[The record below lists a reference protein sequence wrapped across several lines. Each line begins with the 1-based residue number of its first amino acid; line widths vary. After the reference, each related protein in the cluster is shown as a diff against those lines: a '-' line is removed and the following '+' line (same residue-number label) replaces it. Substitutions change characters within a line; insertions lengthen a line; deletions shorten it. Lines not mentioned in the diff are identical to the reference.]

1 MKRKVIS
8 LILAAAMLGS
18 ILTGCGGGKDTSSG
32 GGQEQSKEPAEDSAK
47 PEADDSS
54 EAEPAEAASSDTES
68 GEGLSGTLSILS
80 WYDET
85 KAAPVLEAFKAKYPN
100 VTVDFQYSP
109 PVADYVEKLSTLLY
123 SGAGPDIFYMALENR
138 EDLIKGNYV
147 EDLSAEPYMANGIIP
162 DSVKNTYGAD
172 GKAYSLA
179 VDCWVGGIFYNKDIF
194 DQVGITEEP
203 KTWDELLAVC
213 QKLKDAGIQPIMDNC
228 QDAAVNFTAP
238 LYGSEVKAG
247 NANIVQDIYDGKA
260 TFKDTW
266 TTPITMWKEGLI
278 DNGYLTADM
287 VGATSDEIVS
297 AFATGQVAMILC
309 GSWNLNT
316 INTINP
322 NMNYKCMGVP
332 GTKETYYCGAIN
344 VGLCINS
351 ASQNKELAKA
361 FLEFAA
367 SPEGLEAQYKGYGG
381 FTIAD
386 GFTPDFQEE
395 IKEAVAN
402 VKEGKYYIPMADW
415 LSYTE
420 SLRLTYIQSLQD
432 CMVGTITPEEAA
444 ARMDDKLAEVSAE

>member
-1 MKRKVIS
+1 MKRKIVS
-8 LILAAAMLGS
+8 LILTAVMLSS
-18 ILTGCGGGKDTSSG
+18 ILTGCGGKASEGATAESS
-32 GGQEQSKEPAEDSAK
+32 KPAEETAASEENA
-47 PEADDSS
+47 PEAESADDS
-54 EAEPAEAASSDTES
+54 EASEPADD
-68 GEGLSGTLSILS
+68 LSGTLSILS

-147 EDLSAEPYMANGIIP
+147 EDLSNEPYMTDGTIP
-162 DSVKNTYGAD
+162 DSVKTTYGAD

-179 VDCWVGGIFYNKDIF
+179 VDCWVGGIFYNKDMF
-194 DQVGITEEP
+194 EQAGITEEP
-203 KTWDELLAVC
+203 KTWDELLEVC
-213 QKLKDAGIQPIMDNC
+213 QTLKDAGIQPIMDNC

-238 LYGSEVKAG
+238 LYGSEVKAD
-247 NANIVQDIYDGKA
+247 NANIVQDIFEGKA

-266 TTPITMWKEGLI
+266 TTPIAMWKEGLI

-287 VGATSDEIVS
+287 VGATGDEVVT
-297 AFATGQVAMILC
+297 AFATGQVAMILS

-316 INTINP
+316 IDTINP
-322 NMNYKCMGVP
+322 DMNYKCMGVP
-332 GTKETYYCGAIN
+332 GTDETYYCGAIN

-386 GFTPDFQEE
+386 GFTPEFPEE
-395 IKEAVAN
+395 IQEAVAN
-402 VKEGKYYIPMADW
+402 VKAGKYYIPMADW

-444 ARMDDKLAEVSAE
+444 TRLDDKLAEVSAE

>member
-1 MKRKVIS
+1 MKKKVLS
-8 LILAAAMLGS
+8 LVLTAAMLGS
-18 ILTGCGGGKDTSSG
+18 VLAGCGGEQTAGGNAATGDT
-32 GGQEQSKEPAEDSAK
+32 GQEQTEKA
-47 PEADDSS
+47 PEADGATDAADASDAADSS
-54 EAEPAEAASSDTES
+54 QGTE
-68 GEGLSGTLSILS
+68 ELSGTLSILS

-85 KAAPVLEAFKAKYPN
+85 KAAPVIEAFNKKYPN
-100 VTVDFQYSP
+100 VTIDFQYSP

-147 EDLSAEPYMANGIIP
+147 EDLSKEPYMTDGTIP
-162 DSVKNTYGAD
+162 DSVKTTYGAD

-179 VDCWVGGIFYNKDIF
+179 VDCWVGGIFYNKDLF
-194 DQVGITEEP
+194 EQAGITEEP

-238 LYGSEVKAG
+238 LYGSEVKSK
-247 NANIVQDIYDGKA
+247 NPNVVQDIFDGKT

-287 VGATSDEIVS
+287 VGATSDEIVT
-297 AFATGQVAMILC
+297 AFATGQVAMILS

-316 INTINP
+316 IDTINP
-322 NMNYKCMGVP
+322 DLNYKCMGVP
-332 GTKETYYCGAIN
+332 GTSDIYYCGAVN

-361 FLEFAA
+361 FLDFAA

-386 GFTPDFQEE
+386 GYNPEFPEE
-395 IKEAVAN
+395 IAEAVNN

-444 ARMDDKLAEVSAE
+444 SRLDAKLAEVSAE

>member
-1 MKRKVIS
+1 MKKKLVS
-8 LILAAAMLGS
+8 LVLTAAMMGS
-18 ILTGCGGGKDTSSG
+18 VLAGCGGSSSADNTPAAG
-32 GGQEQSKEPAEDSAK
+32 DAGTAQTEPSAAV
-47 PEADDSS
+47 ESADAS
-54 EAEPAEAASSDTES
+54 EAAGANQGTED
-68 GEGLSGTLSILS
+68 LSGTLSILS

-85 KAAPVLEAFKAKYPN
+85 KAAPVI
-100 VTVDFQYSP
+100 S
-109 PVADYVEKLSTLLY
+109 SIHRRLLIMWR
-123 SGAGPDIFYMALENR
+123 SFPHCFIPGAGPDIFYMALENR

-147 EDLSAEPYMANGIIP
+147 EDLSNEPYMTDGTIP
-162 DSVKNTYGAD
+162 DSVKTTYGAD

-179 VDCWVGGIFYNKDIF
+179 VDCWVGGIFYNKDLF
-194 DQVGITEEP
+194 DQAGITEEP
-203 KTWDELLAVC
+203 KTWEELLEVC
-213 QKLKDAGIQPIMDNC
+213 QTLKDAGIQPIMDNC

-238 LYGSEVKAG
+238 LYGSEVKSK
-247 NANIVQDIYDGKA
+247 NPNIVQDIFDGKA

-266 TTPITMWKEGLI
+266 TTPIAMWKEGLI

-287 VGATSDEIVS
+287 VGATSDEIVT
-297 AFATGQVAMILC
+297 AFATGQVAMILS

-316 INTINP
+316 IDTINP
-322 NMNYKCMGVP
+322 DMNYKCMGVP
-332 GTKETYYCGAIN
+332 GTEKTYYCGAVN

-381 FTIAD
+381 FTIAN
-386 GFTPDFQEE
+386 GYSPEFPEE
-395 IKEAVAN
+395 IAEAVTQ
-402 VKEGKYYIPMADW
+402 VKDGKYYIPMADW

-444 ARMDDKLAEVSAE
+444 SKLDAKLAEVSAE

>member
-54 EAEPAEAASSDTES
+54 EAEPAEAASSDTEN
-68 GEGLSGTLSILS
+68 GEELSGTLSILS

-162 DSVKNTYGAD
+162 DSVKTTYGAD

-266 TTPITMWKEGLI
+266 TTPVTMWKEGLI

-297 AFATGQVAMILC
+297 AFATGQVAMILS

-316 INTINP
+316 
-322 NMNYKCMGVP
+322 
-332 GTKETYYCGAIN
+332 
-344 VGLCINS
+344 
-351 ASQNKELAKA
+351 
-361 FLEFAA
+361 
-367 SPEGLEAQYKGYGG
+367 
-381 FTIAD
+381 
-386 GFTPDFQEE
+386 
-395 IKEAVAN
+395 
-402 VKEGKYYIPMADW
+402 
-415 LSYTE
+415 
-420 SLRLTYIQSLQD
+420 
-432 CMVGTITPEEAA
+432 
-444 ARMDDKLAEVSAE
+444 